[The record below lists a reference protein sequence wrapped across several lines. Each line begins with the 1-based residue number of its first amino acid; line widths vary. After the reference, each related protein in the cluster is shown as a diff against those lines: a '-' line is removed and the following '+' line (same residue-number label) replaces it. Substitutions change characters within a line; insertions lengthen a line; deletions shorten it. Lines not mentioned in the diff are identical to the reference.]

1 VRTYLKASTKVDLMM
16 PHAGGFSSMNKDEHF
31 NGLALMEIEETLM
44 DKNGD
49 VIASFKPLD
58 LEHGSN
64 RL

>member
-1 VRTYLKASTKVDLMM
+1 MM